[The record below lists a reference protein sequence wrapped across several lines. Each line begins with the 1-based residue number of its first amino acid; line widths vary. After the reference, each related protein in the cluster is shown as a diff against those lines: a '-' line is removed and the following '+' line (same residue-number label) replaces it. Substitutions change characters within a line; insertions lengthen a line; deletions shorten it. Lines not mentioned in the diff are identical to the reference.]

1 MCFAIFQMLTEAFKN
16 WTGQATSLYRSAQG
30 ADDGRWVVVYVGSF
44 CLSLDFL
51 FGSGLVGGIRIVG
64 SYEKDIDMR
73 IVSRIT

>member
-1 MCFAIFQMLTEAFKN
+1 MLD
-16 WTGQATSLYRSAQG
+16 RS
-30 ADDGRWVVVYVGSF
+30 V
-44 CLSLDFL
+44 CLDFL